1 MLETNSTLSILDFS
15 LNKIGYIG
23 AKKLA
28 SVLESNHNIKE
39 VDLSCNNIGD
49 VGAKRLALALKSN
62 PNLVALSLR
71 HNQINK
77 VVVNKLIAVLKS
89 NYTLIELDLFGNE
102 IGNEGLEIIKEYL
115 GRNKAIA
122 EKKAE
127 ALNTEGNDLYN
138 QEKYNEAIEKYKAAI
153 KIKKGFDRWDYN
165 DRNSYEKS
173 KIKAEKKYEKQK
185 AQILLENDNKI
196 IDNPHIDDTKVLG
209 GDNIVE

>member
-15 LNKIGYIG
+15 LIKIGYIG

-49 VGAKRLALALKSN
+49 VGAERLALALKSN

-127 ALNTEGNDLYN
+127 ALNTESNDLYN
-138 QEKYNEAIEKYKAAI
+138 QEKYKAAI